1 MSERKSE
8 YMSEGDYT
16 ALIASIQSGLRNA
29 ESVTKQE
36 ALDPGPLHRL
46 AVRVANGV
54 REQFALTRKPPP
66 LPDNAGSIVRIT
78 TDDQR
83 SCLYVLGA
91 DGVWYLSGV
100 PWHADEMEERVA
112 RSGFEVVA

>member
-1 MSERKSE
+1 MSEH
-8 YMSEGDYT
+8 MNEGDYT
-16 ALIASIQSGLRNA
+16 ALIGAIKRAIPHDEVPYLANTFGER
-29 ESVTKQE
+29 
-36 ALDPGPLHRL
+36 HRI
-46 AVRVANGV
+46 AVRIANSV
-54 REQFALTRKPPP
+54 RGMFALTRKPPP
-66 LPDNAGSIVRIT
+66 LPGEPGSIVRIT